1 MPAQCF
7 IQPSIQR
14 SPQYTVH
21 AAQAHSALTWFSP
34 PVEAVARGVAAE
46 QSPATGSHRYPPG
59 HAIIRQGRFPIN
71 YYLILS
77 GEVVVSVLRSD
88 RGEHTGYEETLSVLK
103 KGTSFGDLAIMYNS
117 GRFTT
122 VSSKTT
128 VELMVTSR
136 TTFMEV
142 FMKAGTASEP
152 EHIAILRSIPLL
164 PKEVIDVLPFDD
176 KSVCLYS
183 YVSRGTVLC
192 KDSNRSDWIYVVMT
206 GEMNILQKLTF
217 KTVQGSL
224 MPAREGD
231 PRSQTMLVQ
240 VKTLEATAVFGLEPI
255 AFEALGGTSSVMLV
269 SNGVECVMIKR
280 EFFLAHCSLKY
291 INWLRLQV
299 QRFPEPEAVLQSIRL
314 WDEWL
319 TLKKSIIIDFRKRGE
334 KRRLF
339 ETVNSL
345 FRK

>member
-1 MPAQCF
+1 MEMKTTSSLFDFAIRRNFTTQLL
-7 IQPSIQR
+7 
-14 SPQYTVH
+14 TV
-21 AAQAHSALTWFSP
+21 T
-34 PVEAVARGVAAE
+34 
-46 QSPATGSHRYPPG
+46 
-59 HAIIRQGRFPIN
+59 
-71 YYLILS
+71 
-77 GEVVVSVLRSD
+77 
-88 RGEHTGYEETLSVLK
+88 
-103 KGTSFGDLAIMYNS
+103 DLAIMYNS
-117 GRFTT
+117 RRFTT

-192 KDSNRSDWIYVVMT
+192 KDSNRSNWIYVVMT
-206 GEMNILQKLTF
+206 GEMNVLQKLTF
-217 KTVQGSL
+217 KTVHGSL
-224 MPAREGD
+224 MPAPEGD

-299 QRFPEPEAVLQSIRL
+299 EE
-314 WDEWL
+314 E
-319 TLKKSIIIDFRKRGE
+319 E
-334 KRRLF
+334 
-339 ETVNSL
+339 EEE
-345 FRK
+345 

>member
-1 MPAQCF
+1 
-7 IQPSIQR
+7 
-14 SPQYTVH
+14 
-21 AAQAHSALTWFSP
+21 
-34 PVEAVARGVAAE
+34 
-46 QSPATGSHRYPPG
+46 
-59 HAIIRQGRFPIN
+59 
-71 YYLILS
+71 
-77 GEVVVSVLRSD
+77 
-88 RGEHTGYEETLSVLK
+88 
-103 KGTSFGDLAIMYNS
+103 MYNS
-117 GRFTT
+117 RRFTT

-164 PKEVIDVLPFDD
+164 PKEVIDVLP
-176 KSVCLYS
+176 
-183 YVSRGTVLC
+183 RGTVLC
-192 KDSNRSDWIYVVMT
+192 KDSNRSNWIYVVMT
-206 GEMNILQKLTF
+206 GEMNVLQKLTF
-217 KTVQGSL
+217 KTVHGSL
-224 MPAREGD
+224 MPAPEGD

-299 QRFPEPEAVLQSIRL
+299 QRFPEPETVLQNIRL

-339 ETVNSL
+339 ESVNSL
-345 FRK
+345 FRN